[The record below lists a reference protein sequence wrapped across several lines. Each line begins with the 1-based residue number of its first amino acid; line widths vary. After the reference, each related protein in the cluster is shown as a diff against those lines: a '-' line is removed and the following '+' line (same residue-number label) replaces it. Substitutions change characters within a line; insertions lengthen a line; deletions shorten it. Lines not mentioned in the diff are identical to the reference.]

1 MKKLLILM
9 VFVKILWSQAALQG
23 INSYYSALS
32 VASSGAI
39 GLVPNTDN
47 DQINPAGLAGLE
59 TQIQLSVI
67 KYPADIYVQSI
78 NYIKGIERAVYG
90 VSLRRINYGTF
101 DAVDESGMNTGSY
114 SASGTWLSGSF
125 AINRGELQLGISG
138 GLIISNIEDY
148 SALAFS
154 LAAGFSY
161 FIPKVDFRVGFG
173 LSQFGFYFS
182 HYTDHK
188 EKLPQRI
195 TLSFNKGLKYL
206 PLEIN
211 TDIGYSF
218 TDNETVTRI
227 GGIFEL
233 PYNFNLIFGINSDNL
248 DQATEYK
255 NARSLLGGS
264 GLGLSYK
271 YRQYEIA
278 IGGYSYGSG
287 GWIYG
292 TSFNYKIDTNIN

>member
-1 MKKLLILM
+1 MKKLLILT

-39 GLVPNTDN
+39 GIIPNTDN
-47 DQINPAGLAGLE
+47 DQINPAGLAGLKS
-59 TQIQLSVI
+59 QIQLSVI
-67 KYPADIYVQSI
+67 KYPADIYAQSI
-78 NYIKGIERAVYG
+78 NYIKSTEKTVYG
-90 VSLRRINYGTF
+90 ISLRRINYGTF
-101 DAVDESGMNTGSY
+101 DTVDESGMNTGLY
-114 SASGTWLSGSF
+114 SASDTWLSGSF
-125 AINRGELQLGISG
+125 AINRGELQLGMSS

-161 FIPKVDFRVGFG
+161 YMSAVDFRMGFG

-211 TDIGYSF
+211 SDIGYSF
-218 TDNETVTRI
+218 TDSETAIRI

-255 NARSLLGGS
+255 NAKSLLGSS

-278 IGGYSYGSG
+278 VGGYSYGSG

-292 TSFNYKIDTNIN
+292 TSFNYKISPNTN